1 MTSILGLINWGAAC
15 LSLVSMALIFRSLS
29 RRLGEA
35 LRMKKYYLFYDA
47 CIVLLIA
54 ATASIAAEY
63 AGLMPDQGLTAAASR
78 LLFLAG
84 ALLIVGTTIRYWA
97 WAIPEV
103 LGSLRK

>member
-1 MTSILGLINWGAAC
+1 MSIAGLSNWVAAC
-15 LSLVSMALIFRSLS
+15 LSLVSMALIFRDLS

-35 LRMKKYYLFYDA
+35 LQMKEYYLLYDA
-47 CIVLLIA
+47 CVVLLLA
-54 ATASIAAEY
+54 ATLSIGAEY
-63 AGLMPDQGLTAAASR
+63 AGMLPDHGLVAAASR

-84 ALLIVGTTIRYWA
+84 ALLIVGTTVRYWA

>member
-1 MTSILGLINWGAAC
+1 MTSIPGLINWGAAC
-15 LSLVSMALIFRSLS
+15 MSLISMALIFRSLS

-35 LRMKKYYLFYDA
+35 LRIKKYYLLYDA
-47 CIVLLIA
+47 CIVMLIVA
-54 ATASIAAEY
+54 MASIAAEY
-63 AGLMPDQGLTAAASR
+63 VGLAPDHGPAAAASR

-84 ALLIVGTTIRYWA
+84 ALLIVGTTVRYWA